1 MKSYLIPKNV
11 TTILNLNTTFMII
24 NNEFYSQTSLSGFI
38 LYGALNGSIKI
49 QVRILNKIKNKIKSL
64 FQIKK
69 IIFLRLFLQMYV
81 G

>member
-11 TTILNLNTTFMII
+11 TTILNENATFMII